1 MQLWRIIIIILQH
14 FLQELTMAHLLLL
27 SWPDIDIGRPGNVE
41 GRDRFGHRG
50 GSPGPPRHRQAHPG
64 PAGQEEEGG
73 EK

>member
-1 MQLWRIIIIILQH
+1 
-14 FLQELTMAHLLLL
+14 MAHLLLL
-27 SWPDIDIGRPGNVE
+27 SGPDIDIGRPGNVE